1 MNAAEKALSEIH
13 ALFEHER
20 TMVPRCWADLKP
32 CQREAICFTAQLPI
46 SLAKPEFPM
55 GRGDRESLCLAARS
69 LDYHGKFLG
78 RMGLDDWRDALI
90 PPSEEK
96 TEGGETEPADELAQ
110 KRSVLKEALSAN
122 SGQEKTQV
130 TGAANASLGS

>member
-20 TMVPRCWADLKP
+20 TMVPRCWADLEQ

-46 SLAKPEFPM
+46 SLAKPEFPA
-55 GRGDRESLCLAARS
+55 GRGDRESLRLAAAR
-69 LDYHGKFLG
+69 LDYHDKFLG
-78 RMGLDDWRDALI
+78 RMGSKDWRDAQM
-90 PPSEEK
+90 PPEEK
-96 TEGGETEPADELAQ
+96 AKGGEAEPVDELAR
-110 KRSVLKEALSAN
+110 KRKVLKEALSAN

-130 TGAANASLGS
+130 TGAANA